1 MEIEE
6 ASQKLCHVCRNMW
19 VKGWAAS
26 NDGNVSARLD
36 SGLILTTPTGVSK
49 AEVTPDILVLMSPD
63 GKVISGGTP
72 SSEVKMHLRCY
83 EERPDVNGVVHA
95 HPPAATAFAAAGLP
109 LAGHF
114 LYESA
119 LNLGEVPVMPF
130 AMPGTDAVP
139 DSIAPVIKE
148 GNAVLL
154 QNHGALTVGEDVL
167 AAYYLMETL
176 EHTAI
181 ISLDVHILGGGIDIP
196 PDDYRAIRNRK

>member
-6 ASQKLCHVCRNMW
+6 ASEKICHVCKNMW
-19 VKGWAAS
+19 IKGWAAA

-49 AEVTPDILVLMSPD
+49 AEVTPEILVLISPD
-63 GKVISGGTP
+63 GKVVSGGKP

-83 EERPDVNGVVHA
+83 AERPDVNGVVHA

-109 LAGHF
+109 LDGHF

-119 LNLGEVPVMPF
+119 LNLGEVPVTPF
-130 AMPGTDAVP
+130 AMPGTDEVP
-139 DSIAPVIKE
+139 DSIAPAIRE
-148 GNAVLL
+148 GCAVLL
-154 QNHGALTVGEDVL
+154 QNHGALTVGGDVL

-181 ISLDVHILGGGIDIP
+181 ISLNVRLLGGGADIP
-196 PDDYRAIRNRK
+196 PASYRAIREGR